1 MQVGGPRKD
10 LEGAKNHLG
19 LVKGSFRKV
28 STTYIPFDKYE
39 GMSECTCGGT
49 VKESV
54 DEEIVATEDVKIA
67 AGLDEPVEVDKEEEL
82 IKDMEATL
90 AKLKEVLSYLE
101 EMGEEKAEL
110 DEEEEEEEEP
120 EEEDEEEEAEEE
132 KSDTV
137 DELHKAVTTLKKHG
151 IGVYTGKKTTP
162 APKID
167 TPKGEVFDWNKVD
180 KSWDELDEIVGED

>member
-1 MQVGGPRKD
+1 
-10 LEGAKNHLG
+10 
-19 LVKGSFRKV
+19 
-28 STTYIPFDKYE
+28 
-39 GMSECTCGGT
+39 MSECTCGGPHA
-49 VKESV
+49 KSV
-54 DEEIVATEDVKIA
+54 DEEIVETADVEIA
-67 AGLDEPVEVDKEEEL
+67 AGLDEPVEVDKEEAL

-101 EMGEEKAEL
+101 DMGEEKAEL

-120 EEEDEEEEAEEE
+120 EEEEEEEAEEE
-132 KSDTV
+132 KADTV

-167 TPKGEVFDWNKVD
+167 TPKAEAIDWNNVSKT
-180 KSWDELDEIVGED
+180 WDELDEIVGEN

>member
-1 MQVGGPRKD
+1 VAR
-10 LEGAKNHLG
+10 N
-19 LVKGSFRKV
+19 SFRKV

-39 GMSECTCGGT
+39 DMSECTCGGT
-49 VKESV
+49 VKEAI
-54 DEEIVATEDVKIA
+54 DEEIIETPDVEIA
-67 AGLDEPVEVDKEEEL
+67 AGLDEPVEVDKQEEL

-101 EMGEEKAEL
+101 TMDGEKAEL
-110 DEEEEEEEEP
+110 DDEEDEDEEEEEEP
-120 EEEDEEEEAEEE
+120 EEEEEEEAEE

-167 TPKGEVFDWNKVD
+167 TPKAEAIDWMNVSKT
-180 KSWDELDEIVGED
+180 WTELDEIVGEN

>member
-1 MQVGGPRKD
+1 M
-10 LEGAKNHLG
+10 
-19 LVKGSFRKV
+19 
-28 STTYIPFDKYE
+28 
-39 GMSECTCGGT
+39 
-49 VKESV
+49 KEAI
-54 DEEIVATEDVKIA
+54 DEEIIETPDVEIA

-110 DEEEEEEEEP
+110 DEEEEEEEP
-120 EEEDEEEEAEEE
+120 EEEEEEMDEEEE
-132 KSDTV
+132 KSDTI
-137 DELHKAVTTLKKHG
+137 DDLHKAVTTLKKHG

-167 TPKGEVFDWNKVD
+167 TPKGEVFDWNNVE
-180 KSWDELDEIVGED
+180 KSWEELDKIVGEN